1 MGQGQGE
8 EEEEGRVRRRPRRG
22 GHRAGVRGDPAAHR
36 HVSPAASTPVV
47 LRVHLV
53 SAIIFFLVD
62 CDDMKLVL
70 E

>member
-1 MGQGQGE
+1 M
-8 EEEEGRVRRRPRRG
+8 RRRPRRG
-22 GHRAGVRGDPAAHR
+22 GHRAGIREGGGHCAGVRGAPGAHR